1 MNSRFSGHHVPIL
14 AQDPGHL
21 LGLALLVDGWEV
33 DTYKQ
38 GLLQLVHGHLHVQCP
53 SREIILL
60 VGSDQLHTSSLL
72 S

>member
-14 AQDPGHL
+14 AQDPGHP
-21 LGLALLVDGWEV
+21 LGPALLVAGSEV

-38 GLLQLVHGHLHVQCP
+38 GLLQLVHGCFHVQCP

>member
-14 AQDPGHL
+14 AQDPGHP
-21 LGLALLVDGWEV
+21 LGLALLVAGWEV

-38 GLLQLVHGHLHVQCP
+38 VLLQLVHGHLPIQCP